1 MIVIPHLTPVVDS
14 GVTESFVFLG
24 GAKGGG
30 RPSSVEGGQDDGIA
44 MIYCAQSKVKW
55 GGGGG
60 NGVNGGGMAPHSY
73 ATGCRTV
80 AELRH
85 ISWIAPR
92 IIGVKRTLYLLL
104 PRDPRLNSR
113 F

>member
-1 MIVIPHLTPVVDS
+1 MADLHL
-14 GVTESFVFLG
+14 G
-24 GAKGGG
+24 
-30 RPSSVEGGQDDGIA
+30 EGGQEEGIG
-44 MIYCAQSKVKW
+44 MIYCAKSKIKW
-55 GGGGG
+55 GWEIGVGH
-60 NGVNGGGMAPHSY
+60 GVNGGGMAPHSY

-92 IIGVKRTLYLLL
+92 IIGVKITLYLPL